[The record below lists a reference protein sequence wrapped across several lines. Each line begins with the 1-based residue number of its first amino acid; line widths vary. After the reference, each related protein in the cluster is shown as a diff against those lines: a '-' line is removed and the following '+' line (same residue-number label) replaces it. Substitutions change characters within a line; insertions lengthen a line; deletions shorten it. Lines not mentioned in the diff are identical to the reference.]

1 MSIKADSISQAVA
14 RPPIQLHLSAMS
26 AVPSPS
32 KHTPMMQQY
41 LRIKAQHPDIL
52 VFYRMGDFYEL
63 FYEDARKASELMD
76 ITLTSRGQSGG
87 EPIPMAGIPVHS
99 ADQYLARLV
108 RLGESVAICE
118 QIGDPATSKGPVE
131 RQVVRIVTPGTL
143 TEEALLQERRDNLLV
158 ALHLDKEGYYGVAS
172 LDLSAGRFVVQ
183 EFHGEE
189 ALLGEIE
196 RLQPAELLV
205 SENLTLPQTMRAHG
219 GLRRLPPWH
228 FDTEAAAR
236 QLNQQFG
243 TQDLAGFGCQDMPV
257 AVAAAGA
264 LLQYVKDTQRA
275 ALPHLRGLRSEQ
287 HEDSV
292 IMDAATR
299 RNLELDQSQS
309 GHKEHSLIAILDK
322 SVTAMGGRLLRRW
335 LHRPLRDR
343 KVLAKRHQC
352 LESLL
357 QARLFESLREQLRGS
372 CDLER
377 ILSRIAL
384 KSARPRDLS
393 ALRDTLARLP
403 ELQMLLRSD
412 TDPLLG
418 KLSSRIQQQP
428 GILKL
433 LRKAIPDIPPALLR
447 DGGVIAAGYDAELDE
462 LKRLSEQSDQV
473 LLEMEAQERQRS
485 GINKLKIRY
494 NRVHGYYIEV
504 SRSQSEQVPDNY
516 QRRQTLKG
524 VERFITPALKAHED
538 RVLSAR
544 SKALEREKALYNEL
558 LDQLLEQVQALSS
571 CAEGLAELDVLATLA
586 ERADSLN
593 WSRPELSEEP
603 GIVLR
608 DGRHPVIEQFSA
620 DPFVP
625 NDVELSD
632 ERRLLIITGPNMGG
646 KSTYMRQT
654 ALIVLLA
661 CVGSFVP
668 ADQACIGPIDRIFTR
683 IGASDDLA
691 SGRSTFMVEMTETA
705 NILNN
710 ASCQSLALIDEI
722 GRGTSTYDGLA
733 LAWAVAK
740 ELGTIGTYT
749 LFATHYFELT
759 GLPEEI
765 ATSANVHLDAVE
777 HGERIVF
784 LHAVKNGPASR
795 SYGLQVAALAGVPD
809 RVLEQGR
816 DILRQLE
823 TGQTHAL
830 HPDSKT
836 QQQIDMFQHEEE
848 CPLTDAFQGIEP
860 DNLTP
865 REALELLYKLKSIA
879 DDHAL

>member
-1 MSIKADSISQAVA
+1 
-14 RPPIQLHLSAMS
+14 
-26 AVPSPS
+26 
-32 KHTPMMQQY
+32 MMQQY

-76 ITLTSRGQSGG
+76 ITLTSRGQSAG

-99 ADQYLARLV
+99 VDQYLAKLV
-108 RLGESVAICE
+108 RRGESVAICE

-131 RQVVRIVTPGTL
+131 REVVRILTPGTL

-183 EFHGEE
+183 EFNGEE

-196 RLQPAELLV
+196 RLQPAELLT
-205 SENLTLPQTMRAHG
+205 SENLPLPQAMQTAR

-228 FDTEAAAR
+228 FDTETAAR

-243 TQDLAGFGCQDMPV
+243 TKDLAGFGCQDMPV

-299 RNLELDQSQS
+299 RNLEIDQSQS

-343 KVLAKRHQC
+343 KILTKRHQC
-352 LESLL
+352 IESLL

-403 ELQMLLRSD
+403 ELQTLLRSD

-418 KLSSRIQQQP
+418 ELSSRLQEQP
-428 GILKL
+428 RILKL
-433 LRKAIPDIPPALLR
+433 LRKAIPDIPPALVR
-447 DGGVIAAGYDAELDE
+447 DGGVIASGYDAELDE

-473 LLEMEAQERQRS
+473 LLEMEAQERERS

-524 VERFITPALKAHED
+524 VERFITPTLKEHED

-558 LDQLLEQVQALSS
+558 LDQLLEQLPPLSS
-571 CAEGLAELDVLATLA
+571 CSEALAELDVLTTLA

-603 GIVLR
+603 GIAVR
-608 DGRHPVIEQFSA
+608 CGRHPVIEQFTET
-620 DPFVP
+620 PFVP

-632 ERRLLIITGPNMGG
+632 KRRMLIITGPNMGG

-654 ALIVLLA
+654 ALLVLLA

-668 ADQACIGPIDRIFTR
+668 ADQASIGPIDRIFTR

-710 ASCQSLALIDEI
+710 ASHHSLALIDEI

-733 LAWAVAK
+733 LAWAVAR
-740 ELGTIGTYT
+740 ELGAIGAYT

-765 ATSANVHLDAVE
+765 ATTANVHLDAVE

-784 LHAVKNGPASR
+784 LHTVKDGPANR

-816 DILRQLE
+816 NILRQLE
-823 TGQTHAL
+823 TAPAHML
-830 HPDSKT
+830 HPDGNT
-836 QQQIDMFQHEEE
+836 RQQIDMFARDEE
-848 CPLTDAFQGIEP
+848 CPLVGAFEGIDP
-860 DNLTP
+860 DKLTP
-865 REALELLYKLKSIA
+865 RQALELLYKLKDIA
-879 DDHAL
+879 DDQAL

>member
-1 MSIKADSISQAVA
+1 
-14 RPPIQLHLSAMS
+14 MS
-26 AVPSPS
+26 AVPSSS

-41 LRIKAQHPDIL
+41 LRIKAKHPDIL

-63 FYEDARKASELMD
+63 FYEDARKASQLMD
-76 ITLTSRGQSGG
+76 ITLTSRGQSAG
-87 EPIPMAGIPVHS
+87 EPIPMAGIPAHS
-99 ADQYLARLV
+99 VDQYLAKLV
-108 RLGESVAICE
+108 KLGESVAICE
-118 QIGDPATSKGPVE
+118 QMGDPTTSKGPVE
-131 RQVVRIVTPGTL
+131 RKVVRIVTPGTL
-143 TEEALLQERRDNLLV
+143 TEEALLQERRDNLLL

-183 EFHGEE
+183 EFNGEDN
-189 ALLGEIE
+189 LLGEIE

-205 SENLTLPQTMRAHG
+205 SEQLPLPQPVEACS

-228 FDTEAAAR
+228 FDSETAAR

-264 LLQYVKDTQRA
+264 LLQYVKDTQLA

-287 HEDSV
+287 HEHSV

-299 RNLELDQSQS
+299 RNLELDQAQS

-343 KVLAKRHQC
+343 DILNKRHQC

-357 QARLFESLREQLRGS
+357 QARLFEGLREQLRGG
-372 CDLER
+372 CDIER

-403 ELQMLLRSD
+403 DLQTLLQSD

-418 KLSSRIQQQP
+418 ELALRIQPQP
-428 GILKL
+428 AVLKL
-433 LRKAIPDIPPALLR
+433 LREAIPDIPPAQLR
-447 DGGVIAAGYDAELDE
+447 DGGVIAAGYDPELDE
-462 LKRLSEQSDQV
+462 LKQLSEQSDQV
-473 LLEMEAQERQRS
+473 LLDMETEERQRS
-485 GINKLKIRY
+485 GINNLKIRY

-504 SRSQSEQVPDNY
+504 SRSQAEQVPDNY

-524 VERFITPALKAHED
+524 VERFITPTLKAHED

-558 LDQLLEQVQALSS
+558 LDQLLKNVQALSI
-571 CAEGLAELDVLATLA
+571 CAEGLAELDVLANLA
-586 ERADSLN
+586 ERSDSLN
-593 WSRPELSEEP
+593 WSRPVLSDEA
-603 GIVLR
+603 GIVIR
-608 DGRHPVIEQFSA
+608 GGRHPVIEHFSA

-625 NDVELSD
+625 NDVELGD
-632 ERRLLIITGPNMGG
+632 ERRMLIITGPNMGG

-710 ASCQSLALIDEI
+710 ASHQSLALIDEI

-733 LAWAVAK
+733 LAWAVAR
-740 ELGTIGTYT
+740 ELGSIGTYT

-759 GLPEEI
+759 GLAEEMS
-765 ATSANVHLDAVE
+765 ATANVHLDAVE

-784 LHAVKNGPASR
+784 LHAVKGGPANR

-816 DILRQLE
+816 GILRQLE
-823 TGQTHAL
+823 GGQTHAL
-830 HPDSKT
+830 QTDGKT
-836 QQQIDMFQHEEE
+836 QQQIDMFANEEQS
-848 CPLTDAFQGIEP
+848 PLVDALQGIEP
-860 DNLTP
+860 DHLTP
-865 REALELLYKLKSIA
+865 RQALELLYRLKEMA
-879 DDHAL
+879 DEHAL

>member
-1 MSIKADSISQAVA
+1 
-14 RPPIQLHLSAMS
+14 
-26 AVPSPS
+26 
-32 KHTPMMQQY
+32 MMQQY
-41 LRIKAQHPDIL
+41 LRIKAEHPDIL

-76 ITLTSRGQSGG
+76 ITLTSRGQSAGAAV
-87 EPIPMAGIPVHS
+87 PMAGVPVH
-99 ADQYLARLV
+99 AVEQYLAKLV

-118 QIGDPATSKGPVE
+118 QTGDPATSKGPVE
-131 RQVVRIVTPGTL
+131 REVVRIVTPGTL

-158 ALHLDKEGYYGVAS
+158 ALHLDREGFYGVAS
-172 LDLSAGRFVVQ
+172 MDLSAGRFVVQ
-183 EFHGEE
+183 EFNGEE

-196 RLQPAELLV
+196 RLQPAELLI
-205 SENLTLPQTMRAHG
+205 SEDLSLPQGLQSRG

-228 FDTEAAAR
+228 FDTETAAR
-236 QLNQQFG
+236 LLNQQFG
-243 TQDLAGFGCQDMPV
+243 TRDLTGFGCQDMPV

-275 ALPHLRGLRSEQ
+275 ALPHLRALRSE
-287 HEDSV
+287 HREDSV

-299 RNLELDQSQS
+299 RNLELDQAQS
-309 GHKEHSLIAILDK
+309 GHKAHSLIAIVDK
-322 SVTAMGGRLLRRW
+322 TVTAMGGRLLRRW

-343 KVLAKRHQC
+343 KILAKRHQC

-372 CDLER
+372 SDIER

-403 ELQMLLRSD
+403 ELQTLLRSD
-412 TDPLLG
+412 NDPLLG
-418 KLSSRIQQQP
+418 ELSSRIQEQP
-428 GILKL
+428 KLVKL
-433 LRKAIPDIPPALLR
+433 LRKAIPDIPPTLLR

-462 LKRLSEQSDQV
+462 LRRLSEQSDQI
-473 LLEMEAQERQRS
+473 LLDMETQERSRS
-485 GINKLKIRY
+485 GISNLKIRY

-524 VERFITPALKAHED
+524 VERFITPALKEHED

-544 SKALEREKALYNEL
+544 SKALEREKALYNGL
-558 LDQLLEQVQALSS
+558 LDQLLEHLQPLSC
-571 CAEGLAELDVLATLA
+571 CADGIAELDVLSTLA

-593 WSRPELSEEP
+593 WCRPQLSEEA
-603 GIVLR
+603 GIVVR
-608 DGRHPVIEQFSA
+608 GGRHPVIEHFSEDA
-620 DPFVP
+620 FVP
-625 NDVELSD
+625 NDVELTD
-632 ERRLLIITGPNMGG
+632 DTRMLIITGPNMGG

-661 CVGSFVP
+661 CMGSFVP
-668 ADQACIGPIDRIFTR
+668 ADAARIGPIDRIFTR

-710 ASCQSLALIDEI
+710 ASPHSLTLIDEI

-733 LAWAVAK
+733 LAWAVAR
-740 ELGTIGTYT
+740 ELGAVGAYT

-759 GLPEEI
+759 GLPEEM
-765 ATSANVHLDAVE
+765 TTTANVHLDAVE

-784 LHAVKNGPASR
+784 LHAVKDGPANR

-816 DILRQLE
+816 EILRQLE
-823 TGQTHAL
+823 TGQVQAL
-830 HPDSKT
+830 HPAAGA
-836 QQQIDMFQHEEE
+836 QQQIDMFEHRQE
-848 CPLTDAFQGIEP
+848 CPLADAFQGIEP

-865 REALELLYKLKSIA
+865 RQALEVLYKLKEIA
-879 DDHAL
+879 DDTSA